1 MDEFINIVN
10 SDINNI
16 DLSEFNNIKLNNN
29 EKKTKGT
36 ENEYELIFKK
46 LFLYNKLKEL
56 DKTELPI

>member
-16 DLSEFNNIKLNNN
+16 NLSEFNNIKLNSN
-29 EKKTKGT
+29 EKKTK

-46 LFLYNKLKEL
+46 LFLYTL
-56 DKTELPI
+56 